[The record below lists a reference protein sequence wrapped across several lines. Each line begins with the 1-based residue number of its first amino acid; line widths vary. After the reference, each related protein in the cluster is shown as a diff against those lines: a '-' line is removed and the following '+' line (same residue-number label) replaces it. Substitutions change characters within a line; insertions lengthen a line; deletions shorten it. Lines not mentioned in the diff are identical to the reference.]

1 MDFNSLQSLLKSAR
15 REYADKKAAND
26 YLKSEAAKLSSR
38 LDEVSGK
45 LEVSKKASDFLV
57 SIANQRRDGAKSRIE
72 KAATDAVQA
81 IYGPDYS
88 VKLEISQKAN
98 RSNLEIKVCK
108 KTPDGV
114 VERDMDGIGGGVS
127 DTVSIPLR
135 LMVLSASDTDRVA
148 ILDEAW
154 KHLDQNR
161 IGRVGKLL
169 ENICE
174 GMGMQIIFVTHHH
187 SLCDSGN
194 VISLQ

>member
-1 MDFNSLQSLLKSAR
+1 MEILELENKLKLLKKDYES
-15 REYADKKAAND
+15 KKAAND
-26 YLKSEAAKLSSR
+26 FRKSEAAKIRAQSDSVAAK
-38 LDEVSGK
+38 LD
-45 LEVSKKASDFLV
+45 VSKKASDFLV
-57 SIANQRRDGAKSRIE
+57 TIANQRRDGARAKIE

-81 IYGPDYS
+81 IYGPDYA
-88 VKLEISQKAN
+88 VKLEMSQKAN
-98 RSNLEIKVCK
+98 RSNLEIRVCK
-108 KTPDGV
+108 RTPDGI
-114 VERDMDGIGGGVS
+114 VERDMDGVGGGVS

-161 IGRVGKLL
+161 IGRVGQLL

-194 VISLQ
+194 VINL

>member
-1 MDFNSLQSLLKSAR
+1 MDIDSLENLLKSAKQD
-15 REYADKKAAND
+15 YASKKARND
-26 YLKSEAAKLSSR
+26 YLKSESSKIRQR
-38 LDEVSGK
+38 LDAVSGK
-45 LEVSKKASDFLV
+45 LDVSRKASDFLV
-57 SIANQRRDGAKSRIE
+57 SIANQRRDGARSRIE
-72 KAATDAVQA
+72 KAATDAVRA

-88 VKLEISQKAN
+88 VKLEISQKSN

-108 KTPDGV
+108 QTPDGV